1 MINHYGETSNDEKL
15 KKIQV
20 CRDIV
25 KKIIDFGVNDDQILM
40 IIKFLSYELENV
52 EKMKL
57 ITDFIKELE
66 SDIMF
71 IGKEE

>member
-1 MINHYGETSNDEKL
+1 MINHYGETNNDEKL
-15 KKIQV
+15 KKIQI
-20 CRDIV
+20 CRDIT

-57 ITDFIKELE
+57 ITDFIKELD

-71 IGKEE
+71 VGKEE

>member
-1 MINHYGETSNDEKL
+1 MINHYGETNGDEKL
-15 KKIQV
+15 KKIQLS
-20 CRDIV
+20 RDIT

-57 ITDFIKELE
+57 LTDFIKELE
-66 SDIMF
+66 NDTMF
-71 IGKEE
+71 VGNEE

>member
-1 MINHYGETSNDEKL
+1 MINHYGETNGDEKL
-15 KKIQV
+15 KKIQL
-20 CRDIV
+20 CRDIT

-57 ITDFIKELE
+57 LTDFIKELE
-66 SDIMF
+66 NDTMF
-71 IGKEE
+71 VGNEE

>member
-1 MINHYGETSNDEKL
+1 MINHYGETNSDEKL

-20 CRDIV
+20 CRDIT

-57 ITDFIKELE
+57 ITDFIKELDN
-66 SDIMF
+66 DIMF
-71 IGKEE
+71 VGKEE

>member
-1 MINHYGETSNDEKL
+1 MINHYGETNNDEKL

-20 CRDIV
+20 CRDIT

-57 ITDFIKELE
+57 ITDFIKELDN
-66 SDIMF
+66 DIMF
-71 IGKEE
+71 VGKEE

>member
-1 MINHYGETSNDEKL
+1 MINHYGETNNDEKL

-20 CRDIV
+20 CRDIT

-57 ITDFIKELE
+57 ITDFIKELD

-71 IGKEE
+71 VGKEE

>member
-1 MINHYGETSNDEKL
+1 MINHYGETNSDEKL

-20 CRDIV
+20 CRDIT
-25 KKIIDFGVNDDQILM
+25 KKIMDFGVNDDQILM

-57 ITDFIKELE
+57 LTDFIKELE

>member
-1 MINHYGETSNDEKL
+1 MINHYGETNNDEKL
-15 KKIQV
+15 KKIKV
-20 CRDIV
+20 CRDIT

-57 ITDFIKELE
+57 ITDFIKELD

-71 IGKEE
+71 VGKEE